1 MAYILTPK
9 ELHRSLISFWF
20 QSDLAYE
27 METGA
32 DTLQDIMN
40 NYIEVETGLE
50 VYIVVV
56 VTW

>member
-1 MAYILTPK
+1 
-9 ELHRSLISFWF
+9 
-20 QSDLAYE
+20 